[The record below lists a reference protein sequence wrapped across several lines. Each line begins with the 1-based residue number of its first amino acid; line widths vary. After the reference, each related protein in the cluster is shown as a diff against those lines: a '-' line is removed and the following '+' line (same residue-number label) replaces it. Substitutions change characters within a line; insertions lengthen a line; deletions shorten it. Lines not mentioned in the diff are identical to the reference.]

1 MINSIN
7 KKSFFICVLQFMLQR
22 TLVWE
27 KVVLQVNHWSSTTK
41 VPSVDKVWCQDE
53 IYRVSERIYVGHILP
68 DIILAVLFL
77 ISGLLISNGH
87 LRVGTIT
94 QASDVK
100 IVFIA
105 NNDDDAS
112 FIFDGWFVRRSI

>member
-1 MINSIN
+1 MSG
-7 KKSFFICVLQFMLQR
+7 
-22 TLVWE
+22 
-27 KVVLQVNHWSSTTK
+27 
-41 VPSVDKVWCQDE
+41 
-53 IYRVSERIYVGHILP
+53 RIYVGHILP

-87 LRVGTIT
+87 ERVGTIRP
-94 QASDVK
+94 ASDVK